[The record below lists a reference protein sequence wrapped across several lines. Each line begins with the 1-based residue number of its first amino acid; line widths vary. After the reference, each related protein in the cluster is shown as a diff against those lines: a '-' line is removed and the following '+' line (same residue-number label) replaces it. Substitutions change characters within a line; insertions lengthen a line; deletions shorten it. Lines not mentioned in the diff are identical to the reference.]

1 MVEHGWVFLE
11 FVAEDGKSPFSKWL
25 SEQPPEAQAAIDT
38 RILTMRGMDRQQWSS
53 KWISPYT
60 GQDKLFELRIP
71 HNKVQYRPLG
81 CYGPSRREFTIL
93 AGAIEKNWKIPK
105 QTIQVAMSRMD
116 LIMKHRRWV
125 REYQYDPEE
134 SLEETSEQE
143 I

>member
-1 MVEHGWVFLE
+1 
-11 FVAEDGKSPFSKWL
+11 
-25 SEQPPEAQAAIDT
+25 
-38 RILTMRGMDRQQWSS
+38 
-53 KWISPYT
+53 
-60 GQDKLFELRIP
+60 
-71 HNKVQYRPLG
+71 
-81 CYGPSRREFTIL
+81 L

-134 SLEETSEQE
+134 SLEETSGQE